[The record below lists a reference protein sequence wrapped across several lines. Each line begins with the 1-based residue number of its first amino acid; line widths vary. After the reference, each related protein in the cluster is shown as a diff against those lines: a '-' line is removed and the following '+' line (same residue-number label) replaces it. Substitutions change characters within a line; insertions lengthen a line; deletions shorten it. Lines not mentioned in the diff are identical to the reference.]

1 MSKLYHVEDIEGKG
15 RGIVASKFIKKGT
28 LILKEIPQIPPIGL
42 SEEGLNQ
49 YMNNQYR
56 CTPEQKSMVEGFLK
70 KLVSG
75 FYQMKKS
82 DQEEYLELQGIERN
96 GLEATIRNMERN
108 EREARKIFKIV
119 DIYFSNFFRPDGFRI
134 RSSLF
139 NHSCYPNATEIWS
152 PVSSTEVTH
161 EIRAIADIKPGQEIT
176 FNNVRND
183 FPGLRRKEIRQK
195 IILARLKFT
204 CLCDFCKDD
213 DDDDGDTED
222 QTKIDKLMLEIQML
236 NIHGDE
242 KAASEAMIG
251 AISIDNCTK
260 EIARLKQLYTLGKKK
275 KCHPEY
281 LFKMVEHGY
290 HQASIGYVLSPN
302 AKQRETFEKEAVNFA
317 KAAEKFGKILGKE
330 YVEPELWKKFHQNF
344 RTMVNYR
351 Y

>member
-28 LILKEIPQIPPIGL
+28 LILKEIPQIPPIGI

-49 YMNNQYR
+49 YMKNQYR

-82 DQEEYLELQGIERN
+82 DQEEYLELKGIERN

-139 NHSCYPNATEIWS
+139 NHSCQPNATEIWS
-152 PVSSTEVTH
+152 PVSSMEVTH
-161 EIRAIADIKPGQEIT
+161 EIRAIADIQPGQEIT

-195 IILARLKFT
+195 IIFHRLKFT
-204 CLCDFCKDD
+204 CICDFCKDE
-213 DDDDGDTED
+213 DDDGDTED
-222 QTKIDKLMLEIQML
+222 QTKIDKLMQEIQML
-236 NIHGDE
+236 NLTGDE
-242 KAASEAMIG
+242 KSASEAIAG
-251 AISIDNCTK
+251 AMTIDNFTK
-260 EIARLKQLYTLGKKK
+260 QIAFLKQLYTLGKKK

-281 LFKMVEHGY
+281 LFKMVEWGY
-290 HQASIGYVLSPN
+290 HQATFGYILSPDT
-302 AKQRETFEKEAVNFA
+302 KQRETFEKEAVNFA

-330 YVEPELWKKFHQNF
+330 YVEPEFWRKFHQNF
-344 RTMVNYR
+344 RAMLNYR